1 MDLFLPPIVLGLLGL
16 VLGLLIFVFGYYFS
30 VKEDSR
36 IDDIEKML
44 PRYNCGA
51 CGYGGCR
58 DMANGL
64 LAHKAVVSQCKPIK
78 PEAKAVLM
86 KHLDELFK
94 AEAEALKH

>member
-30 VKEDSR
+30 VKEDTR

-58 DMANGL
+58 DMAHGL
-64 LAHKAVVSQCKPIK
+64 LEHKAVVSQCKPIK
-78 PEAKAVLM
+78 PEAKAALM
-86 KHLDELFK
+86 KFLDELYK
-94 AEAEALKH
+94 AEAGTQKH